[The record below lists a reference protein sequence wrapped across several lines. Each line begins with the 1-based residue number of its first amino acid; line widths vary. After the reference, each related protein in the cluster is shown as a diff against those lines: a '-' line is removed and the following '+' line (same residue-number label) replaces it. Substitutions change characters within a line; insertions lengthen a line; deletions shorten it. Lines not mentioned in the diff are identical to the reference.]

1 MKICCAHL
9 NNDYTGST
17 IVLARTIEAML
28 DSGHNV
34 VLIASDSVGALT
46 ELPTSKM
53 FLKYSRT
60 KSKLLTLLNYCSFQ
74 IQLWKRLSD
83 INLSKN
89 DLIYINTLLPFA
101 AALYGK
107 IHSIKVVFHL
117 HELGV
122 GSNLLYRFLGF
133 VNKITSSF
141 NIYVSS
147 QHRLLFG
154 STSTSCNQLIIPNP
168 CRFNND
174 NLTVSK
180 VALLAQQRCLSIKN
194 IVFISSHRY
203 YKGWKTFFA
212 LASLF
217 TSDPAFCFTYI
228 CNEDDAIVCQ
238 ILQKSDLLPPNLK
251 VVGRTQDLSHYYA
264 DAFVVLNLSIP
275 KFCVETFGLTLI
287 EAMSFGVPVIAPA
300 YGGPSEIINDHTSG
314 ILLHDP
320 EDLELI
326 SQAIY
331 ALSSSLESYVKFSL
345 AAYDRS
351 KDFSLETF
359 SSSIQSLLQEL

>member
-17 IVLARTIEAML
+17 IILARTIEAML
-28 DSGHNV
+28 ECGHSV
-34 VLIASDSVGALT
+34 VLIASDSIGALT
-46 ELPTSKM
+46 ELPNSKV
-53 FLKYSRT
+53 FIKYSRR
-60 KSKLLTLLNYCSFQ
+60 KSKLFTLINYFSFQ
-74 IQLWKRLSD
+74 IQLWKRLSA

-89 DLIYINTLLPFA
+89 DIIYINTLLPFA

-107 IHSIKVVFHL
+107 MRSIKVVFHL

-122 GSNLLYRFLGF
+122 GSNWLYRFLVF
-133 VNKITSSF
+133 INKITSTL
-141 NIYVSS
+141 NIFVSS

-154 STSTSCNQLIIPNP
+154 LTRTSCNQLIIPNP
-168 CRFNND
+168 SRFNNSHFSE
-174 NLTVSK
+174 SK
-180 VALLAQQRCLSIKN
+180 VTFLAKQRYFSKRN

-203 YKGWKTFFA
+203 YKGWKTFFT

-217 TSDPAFCFTYI
+217 AMDPAFCFTYI
-228 CNEDDAIVCQ
+228 CNEADETVCK
-238 ILQKSDLLPPNLK
+238 ILQSESLPPNLK
-251 VVGRTQDLSHYYA
+251 VVGRAKDLSDYYA
-264 DAFVVLNLSIP
+264 NAFVVLNLSIP
-275 KFCVETFGLTLI
+275 QFWVETFGLTLI

-331 ALSSSLESYVKFSL
+331 VLSSSLESYVRFSL
-345 AAYDRS
+345 AAHDRS
-351 KDFSLETF
+351 KQFSLETF
-359 SSSIQSLLQEL
+359 SSRIQSLLQSL